1 MGREPFVEA
10 LHSALRALNVAS
22 ARLLVAVSGGADSV
36 ALLRGLHELAR
47 PLDLHLM
54 IAHYQHGLRDAAEAD
69 GKFVQALGEVLQIP
83 VVLGRA
89 DTAEVPLTG
98 IEAWARNVRYQFLQT
113 TAEQHASPI
122 VMTAHTADDQV
133 ETVLHH
139 LFRGTGLSGLAGIPR
154 ERPLGERVRLM
165 RPLANVWRAEIEAY
179 LTSVGQ
185 SYCIDETNTD
195 PQFRRNWLRHQLL
208 PLIRTAYPDAP
219 AAIWRLSQHAEAAT
233 ETLDTLADDWLKR
246 SLLEATEEWVTLD
259 PQVFNQCP
267 DFLLRT
273 ALVRLW
279 TRQNWRRQGMTAESW
294 EQAACV
300 VRGTLR
306 ATHCPGGGEIRRERD
321 RVLVRGGG
329 VLAGDAETP
338 G

>member
-10 LHSALRALNVAS
+10 LHSALKALKVAS

-47 PLDLHLM
+47 PLDLQLI
-54 IAHYQHGLRDAAEAD
+54 IAHYQHGLRATAEAD
-69 GKFVQALGEVLQIP
+69 AKFVQSLAEVLHIP

-89 DTAEVPLTG
+89 DAAAIPLTG
-98 IEAWARNVRYQFLQT
+98 IEAWARNVRYRFLQT
-113 TAEQHASPI
+113 TAEQHACPI
-122 VMTAHTADDQV
+122 VMTAHMADDQV

-139 LFRGTGLSGLAGIPR
+139 LFRGTGLGGVAGIPKV
-154 ERPLGERVRLM
+154 RPLGERVRLM
-165 RPLANVWRAEIEAY
+165 RPLATVWRAEIEAY
-179 LTSVGQ
+179 LTSAGQ
-185 SYCIDETNTD
+185 SYCVDETNTD

-208 PLIRTAYPDAP
+208 PLIRTAYPEAP

-233 ETLDTLADDWLKR
+233 ETLDFLADDWLKR
-246 SLLEATEEWVTLD
+246 AILETSDERVLLD
-259 PQVFNQCP
+259 PQVLNECP

-273 ALVRLW
+273 ALIRLW
-279 TRQNWRRQGMTAESW
+279 TRQNWPRQGMTAESW

-300 VRGTLR
+300 IRGTLR

-329 VLAGDAETP
+329 ILAGDAETP